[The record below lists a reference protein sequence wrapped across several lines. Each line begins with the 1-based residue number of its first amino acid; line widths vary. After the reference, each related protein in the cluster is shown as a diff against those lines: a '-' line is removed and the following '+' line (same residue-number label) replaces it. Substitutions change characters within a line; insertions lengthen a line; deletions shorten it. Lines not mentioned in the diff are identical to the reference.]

1 MLIATIR
8 VEVAAGLEP
17 AMLGNL
23 LHLPCNTGLVRFTMM
38 PSFHNIV
45 TKSTKSCQR
54 LPIPPYYQI
63 CVLSTLSDCLQ
74 YQLNARNRTLSLT
87 LHNLNQRAEFN
98 GIRAET
104 GNRTPLFGW
113 NVNALPMSYFR
124 KCLSIPS
131 CQHYEPPCRHRQLP
145 HDFVGIHLDR
155 YSLGL
160 ISDLPFQFLSATLS
174 AFLSSDRPDT
184 RLQFG

>member
-1 MLIATIR
+1 MFLLLLIATIR

-23 LHLPCNTGLVRFTMM
+23 LHLSCNTGLVRFTMM

-63 CVLSTLSDCLQ
+63 CVTSTLSDCLQ
-74 YQLNARNRTLSLT
+74 YQPNARNRTLSLT

-113 NVNALPMSYFR
+113 NANALPMSYFR

-131 CQHYEPPCRHRQLP
+131 CQWFPFSIDVCIHNHKKP
-145 HDFVGIHLDR
+145 HTYL
-155 YSLGL
+155 
-160 ISDLPFQFLSATLS
+160 
-174 AFLSSDRPDT
+174 
-184 RLQFG
+184 

>member
-1 MLIATIR
+1 MIGLATELLLASSASYS
-8 VEVAAGLEP
+8 VLST
-17 AMLGNL
+17 AMY
-23 LHLPCNTGLVRFTMM
+23 
-38 PSFHNIV
+38 
-45 TKSTKSCQR
+45 R
-54 LPIPPYYQI
+54 LPFRHTTKFA
-63 CVLSTLSDCLQ
+63 CLSTLSDCLQ

-113 NVNALPMSYFR
+113 NANALPMSYFR

-131 CQHYEPPCRHRQLP
+131 CQHYEPPCRHRQHS
-145 HDFVGIHLDR
+145 HDFVKFHLDR

-160 ISDLPFQFLSATLS
+160 ISDLPFSFLSTTLS

-184 RLQFG
+184 RL

>member
-1 MLIATIR
+1 MFLLLLIATIR

-63 CVLSTLSDCLQ
+63 CVSFHAVRLFAVPTKCKES
-74 YQLNARNRTLSLT
+74 
-87 LHNLNQRAEFN
+87 NLVA
-98 GIRAET
+98 
-104 GNRTPLFGW
+104 
-113 NVNALPMSYFR
+113 YFTQPQ
-124 KCLSIPS
+124 SPS
-131 CQHYEPPCRHRQLP
+131 RLERH
-145 HDFVGIHLDR
+145 
-155 YSLGL
+155 
-160 ISDLPFQFLSATLS
+160 
-174 AFLSSDRPDT
+174 
-184 RLQFG
+184 